1 MTKHIWTIE
10 YRAFLIHVNAD
21 GTAYT
26 FFGEYKSVLAAKR
39 AVTKY
44 GAQYI
49 GDC

>member
-1 MTKHIWTIE
+1 MTKHTIE
-10 YRAFLIHVNAD
+10 YRAFLIHINAD

-26 FFGEYKSVLAAKR
+26 YFGEFKSVLAAKR

-49 GDC
+49 GDY